1 MANYGGNI
9 IRNWDKDTSERQEF
23 ASGPYEYFMQ
33 VVENSFFDLPNYIK
47 SYTVFF
53 LEVAEGTTI
62 VSEDGKIKPVQGDVI
77 QVENKNLNMKVS
89 GGKVKLLVS
98 GVSKIIQAKP
108 SVHLT
113 HYNEIYKVNK
123 PWGHELWL
131 NGEHPAYCLKQV
143 ALRGGMKTSLQY
155 HQMKKE
161 TNVLFEGDAYIHYKS
176 NPEISN
182 EKVHNKDID
191 RIKISPVSS
200 VDVVPNV
207 IHRVESIS
215 DILLYETSTPHLND
229 VIRIADDSK
238 RASGRIET
246 EHQSQ

>member
-1 MANYGGNI
+1 MS
-9 IRNWDKDTSERQEF
+9 TCH
-23 ASGPYEYFMQ
+23 
-33 VVENSFFDLPNYIK
+33 LPVRYCRPCR
-47 SYTVFF
+47 VR
-53 LEVAEGTTI
+53 LEVHPR
-62 VSEDGKIKPVQGDVI
+62 SLDGEYSPMSGEFSD
-77 QVENKNLNMKVS
+77 QV
-89 GGKVKLLVS
+89 
-98 GVSKIIQAKP
+98 
-108 SVHLT
+108 
-113 HYNEIYKVNK
+113 
-123 PWGHELWL
+123 
-131 NGEHPAYCLKQV
+131 
-143 ALRGGMKTSLQY
+143 LQY

-191 RIKISPVSS
+191 RIKINPISS